1 MGVTIPGPSGE
12 VLELFEI
19 SNSLRFNDDDSAYL
33 TRTPSSAGNRKTWT
47 WSAWV
52 KRSNLSTTQKLFMAY
67 GANNEGGYTGIDLDP
82 NSFRVAGYA
91 SSIETTTAV
100 LRDVSAWYH
109 LMVVFDTTQATE
121 ANRVKMYINGEQAA
135 TSQGS
140 SHPAQNFEPAI
151 NNNVIHA
158 IGARYTSSATGEF
171 FDGYMTEVNFVD
183 GAAKAPTDFGE
194 FDDNGV
200 WIPKKYEGTYGT
212 NGFFLQFKQTG
223 TSQNASGIG
232 ADTSGNGN
240 HFAVSNLAASDVT
253 EDTCTNN
260 YATWNV
266 LNKNSN
272 ITTSEGNNRLNA
284 TGSWGNIIGSIGAKN
299 SGKWYWE
306 VYFVSGTAGRLV
318 GIANPEFNTS
328 STSTPIGID
337 TAGFSWGYQG
347 GGNKYHENVSPA
359 YGDSFGAGDIIGVA
373 LDLDGGNLTFYKN
386 NTSQGVAYSSL
397 PDLYYLPALSLANT
411 EVAVINCGQDGSFA
425 GNLTAQ
431 GNADGNGYGDFYYAP
446 PSGYLALCTQNL
458 ATELSPTIDDGS
470 AYHQTAIYSGT
481 GSSLSV
487 VNDGYSDLQPDWI
500 WFKCRTRDENHSIHD
515 STRGVDNF
523 LASNQTNAEATETD
537 RLESFNADGFTVNG
551 GDDRVNISG
560 ATYVAW
566 QWKANGGTTASNT
579 DGTIT
584 STVQANTTAGFS
596 IVTYTGNATNNAT
609 VGHGLGKTPKIY
621 IVKRRDASASWVFF
635 TTAIDGTLDY
645 LFLNDTAPAGN
656 LTQNLPTS
664 SVFSLTAG
672 SDNNA
677 SGGTFVSYVFAE
689 IEGYSKFGSYTGN
702 GNNDGTFVYTGFRPA
717 FLIVKNTSI
726 TSEWMMWDNKRD
738 TFNVVDA
745 RIYPNRA
752 YGEGTGVIGDF
763 LSNGVKIRNSG
774 GWENGNGNKII
785 YMAFAENPFVSSK
798 GVPVTAR

>member
-1 MGVTIPGPSGE
+1 MTFPILGGNGAVASYSID
-12 VLELFEI
+12 
-19 SNSLRFNDDDSAYL
+19 NSLRFNDGDSPKL
-33 TRTPSSAGNRKTWT
+33 ERTPSSAGNRKTWT

-328 STSTPIGID
+328 STSTPIGVD

-470 AYHQTAIYSGT
+470 DYFNTVLFTGNGANDHAIT
-481 GSSLSV
+481 GV
-487 VNDGYSDLQPDWI
+487 GFQPDWVWLKGRNSADGNNLWDI
-500 WFKCRTRDENHSIHD
+500 N
-515 STRGVDNF
+515 RGVNNRLF
-523 LASNQTNAEATETD
+523 THNTNAELADTNS
-537 RLESFNADGFTVNG
+537 LKSFDSDGFTMDNDAGING
-551 GDDRVNISG
+551 SGD
-560 ATYVAW
+560 TYVTW
-566 QWKANGGTTASNT
+566 NWLGSNTTASNT

-584 STVQANTTAGFS
+584 STVSANQTSGFS
-596 IVTYTGNATNNAT
+596 VVTFTGTGSNVS
-609 VGHGLGKTPKIY
+609 VGHGLNQAPEI
-621 IVKRRDASASWVFF
+621 FF
-635 TTAIDGTLDY
+635 AKSRVSGGTNWNTYTSVIDGSLDF
-645 LFLNDTAPAGN
+645 LFLNSNQAAGN
-656 LTQNLPTS
+656 ASNSLPTS
-664 SVFSLTAG
+664 SVIYQNQTDSSVAYCFHS
-672 SDNNA
+672 
-677 SGGTFVSYVFAE
+677 V
-689 IEGYSKFGSYTGN
+689 EGYSKIGKYTGN
-702 GNNDGTFVYTGFRPA
+702 GSTDGTFVYTGFRPA
-717 FLIVKNTSI
+717 WVLRKCSTAAEQWHIQDTKRLDFNNDSNSAILIPSTDAPEATNTNLLMDI
-726 TSEWMMWDNKRD
+726 
-738 TFNVVDA
+738 
-745 RIYPNRA
+745 
-752 YGEGTGVIGDF
+752 
-763 LSNGVKIRNSG
+763 LSNGFKCRASDG
-774 GWENGNGNKII
+774 AGNGSGRTYI
-785 YMAFAENPFVSSK
+785 YMAFAENPFVTSSS
-798 GVPVTAR
+798 VPVVAR